1 MNQIVNQP
9 LLDNQQRLAM
19 KASHRAATLGMN
31 QIFIDSWKAAKTP
44 EERKPIE
51 EKQDAFILGYTPP
64 TSW

>member
-1 MNQIVNQP
+1 MTKIINQP

-31 QIFIDSWKAAKTP
+31 QIFIDAWKAAKTP
-44 EERKPIE
+44 EERKLIE

-64 TSW
+64 PSW